1 MRKPNINSLKMYLVI
16 FIFIFFIFG
25 CKESVLYYNSEPAC
39 RVFFELT
46 EGVMKDEMP
55 IDEIKVKIR
64 ELEITSMKS
73 SGEILVTSARFIRA
87 AEEAVSNYYDYPTF
101 LPLAYDDTYEHME
114 IHVES
119 YLALQELTE
128 ACEKEG
134 YPSKTKEIIISDTDI
149 KNSEPVEQ
157 ENFVS
162 ENAKILTIDSANN
175 ELMKFLQSKP
185 WGFFGGTCDQWVNMD
200 YDFKKQKSSFINES
214 NDWKIIWDL
223 KPDKFLGPKTLIY
236 YINSETGSVSGDTN
250 NNQNSPI
257 SEGCD
262 KW

>member
-1 MRKPNINSLKMYLVI
+1 MKAPKITSLLKNFHVI
-16 FIFIFFIFG
+16 ILIFFILG
-25 CKESVLYYNSEPAC
+25 CKNTVSYYDSEPAC
-39 RVFFELT
+39 IVFFELT
-46 EGVMKDEMP
+46 EGVMRDEMP
-55 IDEIKVKIR
+55 INEINIKIR

-73 SGEILVTSARFIRA
+73 SDEILVTSGRFIRA
-87 AEEAVSNYYDYPTF
+87 AEEAVANYYDYPTF
-101 LPLAYDDTYEHME
+101 MPLAYDDTYEHME

-119 YLALQELTE
+119 YLALKELTE

-134 YPSKTKEIIISDTDI
+134 YPSKTKEIIKSDKEA
-149 KNSEPVEQ
+149 KNSESVDQ
-157 ENFVS
+157 ENLIR
-162 ENAKILTIDSANN
+162 ENAKIPSIDSAND
-175 ELMKFLQSKP
+175 ELMKFLKSKT

-200 YDFKKQKSSFINES
+200 YDLKKQKSSFINES
-214 NDWKIIWDL
+214 NDWKIVWDL

-236 YINSETGSVSGDTN
+236 YINSETGSVSGDIN